1 MLDINIDHTGEKP
14 RYRAAFRELM
24 RRYRKQGKM
33 TNGLGR
39 NGTYCAV
46 GQFKPEADAAYAAGK
61 THKSFTTDAC
71 IDVTCRLFGGN
82 YVDWAFLFNI
92 NDEVAVRGG
101 NLDDYEECVLAYLKN
116 PKRALKK
123 YRYPD
128 TFANNWMRQNLRGEF
143 AS

>member
-39 NGTYCAV
+39 NGTYCAI
-46 GQFKPEADAAYAAGK
+46 GQFKPEVEAAFEAGK
-61 THKSFTTDAC
+61 IRDGFNTDTC
-71 IDVTCRLFGGN
+71 LQVTCRLFGGN
-82 YVDWAFLFNI
+82 IDKWAFIYAI

-123 YRYPD
+123 HRFPD
-128 TFANNWMRQNLRGEF
+128 NFANSWMRQNLRGGF
-143 AS
+143 AK

>member
-33 TNGLGR
+33 TNGLRR
-39 NGTYCAV
+39 NGTYCAI
-46 GQFKPEADAAYAAGK
+46 GQFKPEVDAAYAAGK
-61 THKSFTTDAC
+61 IHNGFTTDNC
-71 IDVTCRLFGGN
+71 VQVTCRLFGGDQSN
-82 YVDWAFLFNI
+82 WGFIYGI

-123 YRYPD
+123 HRYAD
-128 TFANNWMRQNLRGEF
+128 NFAANWMRQNLRGEF